1 VLLVVF
7 LALIVG
13 PIVAGKQLKLDLPS
27 LPMEILQPT
36 GFNNND
42 TKATTTGKCLQDP
55 CPEFQGEGGDAAG
68 GGGGASTTDTGSSRF
83 RRYMAY

>member
-1 VLLVVF
+1 MYFFLLVIF
-7 LALIVG
+7 LCLIVG
-13 PIVAGKQLKLDLPS
+13 PIVAGKKLKLDLPD

-42 TKATTTGKCLQDP
+42 TKATPTGVCVRGTCPKWDGEEDTSSDAATTG
-55 CPEFQGEGGDAAG
+55 E
-68 GGGGASTTDTGSSRF
+68 ASRRF